1 MRKPDH
7 DAREQDRARR
17 PQLLASL
24 LAGLLAAAAPA
35 QEVSEEAY
43 RFFELNCT
51 SCHTIGGGALTGPD
65 LKDVLAR
72 KDTDWL
78 KHFMQDPKRVIDSGD
93 AYAQELL
100 RATKGVV
107 MPTMPS
113 MTPEMAEKLIAV
125 LRAESSLEKSRF
137 AGLQISDR
145 PLTAAD
151 VERGRALFTGEA
163 GLLNGG
169 PACLGCHTLQGA
181 PGLGGGSLGPDLTQ
195 VYARLEGRKALGAWL
210 SSPPSAVMA
219 PVFREARL
227 EGDEILPLV
236 AFLKDSA
243 ESGAAAAPDRS
254 LAFVLGGAALG
265 AAVLVLLD
273 ALWRGRY
280 RATRQPLVERS
291 RARARPAPAGVA
303 HPAQGGAA

>member
-1 MRKPDH
+1 P
-7 DAREQDRARR
+7 ARR
-17 PQLLASL
+17 PHVLAGL

-43 RFFELNCT
+43 RYFELNCT

-72 KDTDWL
+72 KDSDWI
-78 KHFMQDPKRVIDSGD
+78 KHFIQDPKRVIDSGD

-100 RATKGVV
+100 RASKGLV

-125 LRAESSLEKSRF
+125 MKAESSLEKSRF

-163 GLLNGG
+163 PLLNGG
-169 PACLGCHTLQGA
+169 PACLGCHTLEGA

-219 PVFREARL
+219 PVFQQARL

-236 AFLKDSA
+236 AFLKDA
-243 ESGAAAAPDRS
+243 GEGGAAAAPDRS

-265 AAVLVLLD
+265 ALVLVLLD

-280 RATRQPLVERS
+280 RATRRPLVERV
-291 RARARPAPAGVA
+291 RAGARPVAAGKA
-303 HPAQGGAA
+303 STAQGGAA